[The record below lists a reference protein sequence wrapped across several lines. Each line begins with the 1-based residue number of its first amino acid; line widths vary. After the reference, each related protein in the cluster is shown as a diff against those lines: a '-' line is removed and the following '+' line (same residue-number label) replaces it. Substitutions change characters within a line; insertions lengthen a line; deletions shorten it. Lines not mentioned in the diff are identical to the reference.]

1 MGGFIDQNCPHLIIH
16 CVHTYS
22 TTSPPLHFTT
32 SYATFKLWNKK
43 KYTNLEIS
51 NLNFDNNKN
60 YNWSWSKNIGWKWLI
75 RQDITYFD
83 FIDGMTLDK
92 RVRRFRIKIE
102 GWLVAERSL
111 TSLRNTLGGYIWN
124 FLYISN
130 INIIHKVSNFVF
142 WLSLVFFVLRLLYY
156 FIIVIVFFFY
166 LLCNSLHFTLSSC
179 YCLIYVSQF
188 SNCSTNLFKLRVYQ
202 NNLFYFLWDRK

>member
-1 MGGFIDQNCPHLIIH
+1 MIITRIIIE
-16 CVHTYS
+16 V
-22 TTSPPLHFTT
+22 
-32 SYATFKLWNKK
+32 
-43 KYTNLEIS
+43 
-51 NLNFDNNKN
+51 DRR
-60 YNWSWSKNIGWKWLI
+60 NIGWKWLI
-75 RQDITYFD
+75 KQDITYFD

-92 RVRRFRIKIE
+92 RVWRFRIKIE

-130 INIIHKVSNFVF
+130 INIILEVSNFAF

-156 FIIVIVFFFY
+156 FVVVIVLFSY

-179 YCLIYVSQF
+179 IVWYIYLNFQIVWQ
-188 SNCSTNLFKLRVYQ
+188 TLFKLRVYQ
-202 NNLFYFLWDRK
+202 NNFFISTK